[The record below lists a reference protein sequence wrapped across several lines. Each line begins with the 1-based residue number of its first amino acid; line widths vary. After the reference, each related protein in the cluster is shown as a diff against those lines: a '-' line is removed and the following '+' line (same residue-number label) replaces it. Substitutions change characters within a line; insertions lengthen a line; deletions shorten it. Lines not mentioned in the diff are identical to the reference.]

1 MVSKQLTMICLAVGL
16 TLTPITRAAADGG
29 DLLGGIVG
37 GVIGGVIV
45 NEANKN
51 RQAQT
56 RTRTVY
62 RSPGVS
68 SAVREERRQTQTA
81 LNYFGFPAGTPD
93 GVLGRN
99 SRNAIAAYQAH
110 MGYPSTGQL
119 TQYEQDFLLT
129 SYRRALA
136 GGPVTNQ
143 QIAANP
149 MGPKGLLTAY
159 RNEMAGI
166 ATPQAQPV
174 APTVA
179 VVAPEAQ
186 AIAPAVT
193 EAATDSAL
201 PNFMGGGAQA
211 SLASHC
217 NTVSLLTNSNGGFT
231 TLASMSDAG
240 FALNEQFCLARTYA
254 IAKGE
259 ELAGKVQGFTPQQIA
274 AQCEGFGPAMKDHVA
289 ALSLKSQ
296 EEVLKDV
303 GGFVLK
309 SGMSPAQLSGTA
321 KICLSVGYRTD
332 NLDVAIGSALLLAVL
347 GEGAYGELMGHHLA
361 QGFGASRRPD
371 LALAW
376 YEMGLDAVSGGS
388 EAVFAPGQPE
398 RNDLIRKAAFTLTGN
413 TALDTGGASAGEAKP
428 LPVFAVDQ

>member
-1 MVSKQLTMICLAVGL
+1 
-16 TLTPITRAAADGG
+16 
-29 DLLGGIVG
+29 
-37 GVIGGVIV
+37 
-45 NEANKN
+45 
-51 RQAQT
+51 
-56 RTRTVY
+56 
-62 RSPGVS
+62 
-68 SAVREERRQTQTA
+68 
-81 LNYFGFPAGTPD
+81 
-93 GVLGRN
+93 
-99 SRNAIAAYQAH
+99 
-110 MGYPSTGQL
+110 
-119 TQYEQDFLLT
+119 
-129 SYRRALA
+129 
-136 GGPVTNQ
+136 
-143 QIAANP
+143 
-149 MGPKGLLTAY
+149 
-159 RNEMAGI
+159 
-166 ATPQAQPV
+166 
-174 APTVA
+174 
-179 VVAPEAQ
+179 
-186 AIAPAVT
+186 
-193 EAATDSAL
+193 
-201 PNFMGGGAQA
+201 MGGGAQA

-274 AQCEGFGPAMKDHVA
+274 AQCGGFGPAMKDHVA

-376 YEMGLDAVSGGS
+376 YEMGLDAVSSGS

-413 TALDTGGASAGEAKP
+413 TALDTGGASAGEVKP

>member
-1 MVSKQLTMICLAVGL
+1 MFTKQLTMICVAFGL
-16 TLTPITRAAADGG
+16 TAAPVTRAAADGG

-45 NEANKN
+45 NEANKK
-51 RQAQT
+51 RQTTT
-56 RTRTVY
+56 RTKTVY
-62 RSPGVS
+62 RSTGVS
-68 SAVREERRQTQTA
+68 SAVRAERRETQMA

-99 SRNAIAAYQAH
+99 SQRAIAAYQLH
-110 MGYPSTGQL
+110 MGYPSSGQL
-119 TQYEQDFLLT
+119 TEYEKDFLLT

-159 RNEMAGI
+159 RNELAG
-166 ATPQAQPV
+166 AVTPQVQPT
-174 APTVA
+174 APTVV
-179 VVAPEAQ
+179 VVAPEA
-186 AIAPAVT
+186 
-193 EAATDSAL
+193 EAAPETTMAAAEPAL
-201 PNFMGGGAQA
+201 PNFMGGGEQM

-217 NTVSLLTNSNGGFT
+217 NTVSLLTNTNGGFT
-231 TLASMSDAG
+231 TLASMSDPG
-240 FALNEQFCLARTYA
+240 VALNEQFCLARTYA

-274 AQCEGFGPAMKDHVA
+274 QQCEGFGPAMKDHVA
-289 ALSLKSQ
+289 ALSLKTKD
-296 EEVLKDV
+296 EVMKDV
-303 GGFVLK
+303 GGFVLQ

-332 NLDVAIGSALLLAVL
+332 DLDVAIGSALLLAVL

-376 YEMGLDAVSGGS
+376 YEMGLDAIQGGS

-398 RNDLIRKAAFTLTGN
+398 RNDLIRQAAYTLNGKADAGAVPAPQGE
-413 TALDTGGASAGEAKP
+413 TAP

>member
-1 MVSKQLTMICLAVGL
+1 
-16 TLTPITRAAADGG
+16 
-29 DLLGGIVG
+29 
-37 GVIGGVIV
+37 
-45 NEANKN
+45 
-51 RQAQT
+51 
-56 RTRTVY
+56 
-62 RSPGVS
+62 
-68 SAVREERRQTQTA
+68 
-81 LNYFGFPAGTPD
+81 
-93 GVLGRN
+93 
-99 SRNAIAAYQAH
+99 

-119 TQYEQDFLLT
+119 TDYEKGFLLT

-159 RNEMAGI
+159 RDEMAGV
-166 ATPQAQPV
+166 AAPQVTPSIV
-174 APTVA
+174 
-179 VVAPEAQ
+179 VVAPEA
-186 AIAPAVT
+186 APVAPAVT
-193 EAATDSAL
+193 EEAAVAEPAL
-201 PNFMGGGAQA
+201 PNFMGGGEQL

-231 TLASMSDAG
+231 TLASMNDAG

-274 AQCEGFGPAMKDHVA
+274 QQCAGFGPAMKDYVA
-289 ALSLKSQ
+289 ALSLKPQ
-296 EEVLKDV
+296 DEVLKDV

-332 NLDVAIGSALLLAVL
+332 NLDVAIGSALLLTVL

-376 YEMGLDAVSGGS
+376 YEMGLDAVSNGA

-413 TALDTGGASAGEAKP
+413 TALETGGAQQNEAAP

>member
-1 MVSKQLTMICLAVGL
+1 MLSKQLTMICLAFGL
-16 TLTPITRAAADGG
+16 VATPVTRATADGG

-51 RQAQT
+51 RQQT

-62 RSPGVS
+62 RSVPAVS
-68 SAVREERRQTQTA
+68 SAERAERRETQMA

-99 SRNAIAAYQAH
+99 SRAAIASYQLH
-110 MGYPSTGQL
+110 MGYSSTGEL
-119 TQYEQDFLLT
+119 SQYEKDFLLT

-166 ATPQAQPV
+166 GTPQAQPA
-174 APTVA
+174 APNVV
-179 VVAPEAQ
+179 VVAPSYEEA
-186 AIAPAVT
+186 PEVT
-193 EAATDSAL
+193 EAAAPTLVL
-201 PNFMGGGAQA
+201 PNFMGGDTQA

-231 TLASMSDAG
+231 TLASMSDAA

-254 IAKGE
+254 IARGE

-274 AQCEGFGPAMKDHVA
+274 QQCDGFGPAMKDHVA

-296 EEVLKDV
+296 DDVLKDV
-303 GGFVLK
+303 GGFVLQ

-361 QGFGASRRPD
+361 QGFGASKRPD

-376 YEMGLDAVSGGS
+376 YEMGLAAVSSGS

-398 RNDLIRKAAFTLTGN
+398 RSDLIRKAAFTLTGGP
-413 TALDTGGASAGEAKP
+413 ALEAGSAPAAGAAA

>member
-1 MVSKQLTMICLAVGL
+1 M
-16 TLTPITRAAADGG
+16 
-29 DLLGGIVG
+29 
-37 GVIGGVIV
+37 IGGVIV

-51 RQAQT
+51 RQT

-62 RSPGVS
+62 RSPSVS
-68 SAVREERRQTQTA
+68 SAVREERRETQMA

-99 SRNAIAAYQAH
+99 SQRAIASYQVH

-119 TQYEQDFLLT
+119 TEYEKDFLLT

-143 QIAANP
+143 KIAANP
-149 MGPKGLLTAY
+149 MGPKGLLSTY
-159 RNEMAGI
+159 RNELAGV
-166 ATPQAQPV
+166 ATPQYQPV
-174 APTVA
+174 TPNVM
-179 VVAPEAQ
+179 VVAPQ
-186 AIAPAVT
+186 P
-193 EAATDSAL
+193 EAATPQPAAPLVNEAAAPDSAL
-201 PNFMGGGAQA
+201 PNFMGGDAQA

-231 TLASMSDAG
+231 TLASMNDAG

-259 ELAGKVQGFTPQQIA
+259 ELAGNVQGFTPQQIA
-274 AQCEGFGPAMKDHVA
+274 AQCEGFGPAMKDQVA

-296 EEVLKDV
+296 DEVLKDV
-303 GGFVLK
+303 GGFVLQ

-347 GEGAYGELMGHHLA
+347 GEGAYGELMGHHLT
-361 QGFGASRRPD
+361 QGFGASKRPD
-371 LALAW
+371 LAMAW
-376 YEMGLDAVSGGS
+376 YEMGLDTLASGS
-388 EAVFAPGQPE
+388 PAVFAPGQPE
-398 RNDLIRKAAFTLTGN
+398 RSDLIRKAAFTLTGN
-413 TALDTGGASAGEAKP
+413 TALDAGIAPGTEAKT
-428 LPVFAVDQ
+428 LPVFSVNQ

>member
-1 MVSKQLTMICLAVGL
+1 MISKQMTRICLVVGL
-16 TLTPITRAAADGG
+16 AVTPITRAAADGG

-51 RQAQT
+51 RQTA
-56 RTRTVY
+56 RTKTVY
-62 RSPGVS
+62 RSTGVS
-68 SAVREERRQTQTA
+68 SAERAERRETQIA

-99 SRNAIAAYQAH
+99 SQQAIASYQIH

-119 TQYEQDFLLT
+119 TQYEKDFLLT

-143 QIAANP
+143 QIAADP
-149 MGPKGLLTAY
+149 MGPKGLLTTY
-159 RNEMAGI
+159 RNELAGVAI
-166 ATPQAQPV
+166 PQVQPA
-174 APTVA
+174 APTVV
-179 VVAPEAQ
+179 VVAPEPENV
-186 AIAPAVT
+186 APLVS
-193 EAATDSAL
+193 EAAAESAL
-201 PNFMGGGAQA
+201 PNFMGGGAQV

-231 TLASMSDAG
+231 TLASMQDAG
-240 FALNEQFCLARTYA
+240 FALDEQFCLARTYA

-259 ELAGKVQGFTPQQIA
+259 ELVGKVQGFTPQQIA
-274 AQCEGFGPAMKDHVA
+274 QQCEGFGPAMKDHVA
-289 ALSLKSQ
+289 ALSLKSRD
-296 EEVLKDV
+296 EVLKDV
-303 GGFVLK
+303 GGFVLQ

-347 GEGAYGELMGHHLA
+347 GEGAYGELMGHHLS

-376 YEMGLDAVSGGS
+376 YQMGLDAAAGGS

-398 RNDLIRKAAFTLTGN
+398 RSDLIRKAAFSLTGS
-413 TALDTGGASAGEAKP
+413 APLDAGAAPANEAKP
-428 LPVFAVDQ
+428 LPVFAVEQ